1 MSVSTPATADPS
13 RILDI
18 ATGYMG
24 AQQLFAASRIGL
36 FAALA
41 EGERKVADLA
51 KTTGVSERMARI
63 LADAMAG
70 LGLLTRRDGSYAL
83 TPSSAAYLT
92 GGKAQLDLAPFLTF
106 LAEISYP
113 HWLQFPR
120 TVDTDQPGDLG
131 MTEARWATFMAGV
144 MTYNKLHAD
153 MFVGALDFSASRKA
167 LDLGGLAP
175 NFAMRAMEANPN
187 LRTTFVYAP
196 DFIESVRQAVSD
208 AGLADRVE
216 LIGAATETAE
226 PKGEFDLVFVNHVV
240 HRFTVEQNRAIF
252 RHARAAAVPGARLA
266 VLDFYLDDNAEQRAI
281 DALHAAEYLVID
293 GTVVF
298 PEAEVRSWLVDAG
311 WRPLETVALPGS
323 PRVLLAEA
331 V

>member
-1 MSVSTPATADPS
+1 MTSSNPVTADPS

-36 FAALA
+36 FTALA
-41 EGERKVADLA
+41 EGGRTVAQIA
-51 KTTGVSERMARI
+51 RTTGVSERMSRI

-70 LGLLTRRDGSYAL
+70 LGLLTREDGRYTL
-83 TPSSAAYLT
+83 TETSQAYLT
-92 GGKAQLDLAPFLTF
+92 GGRAQLDLSPFLTF

-131 MTEARWATFMAGV
+131 MTDERWKTFLAGV
-144 MTYNKLHAD
+144 MTYNQLHAD
-153 MFVGALDFSASRKA
+153 MFAGALDFSGHTNA

-175 NFAMRAMEANPN
+175 YFAIRAMQANPD
-187 LRTTFVYAP
+187 LKTTFVYAP
-196 DFIESVRQAVSD
+196 DFTEAVNQQLAE
-208 AGLADRVE
+208 AGLADRSVVE
-216 LIGAATETAE
+216 AVDTATAE
-226 PKGEFDLVFVNHVV
+226 PKGPFDLVFVNHVI
-240 HRFTVEQNRAIF
+240 HRFSVEENRAIF
-252 RHARAAAVPGARLA
+252 KHARAAASAGARLA
-266 VLDFYLDDNAEQRAI
+266 VLDFYLDDDAQQRPI
-281 DALHAAEYLVID
+281 DALHAGEYLVIY

-298 PEAEVRSWLVDAG
+298 PEAEVRSWLVEAG
-311 WRPLETVALPGS
+311 WKPLETVALPGS

-331 V
+331 I